1 MHWMAGIEVS
11 DITWIAGSVFK
22 SKKAEDFGEEAIML
36 PTFDE
41 IASDKRKYAES
52 FYIQY
57 QNTDPF
63 SGKRMIETVRSTYV
77 RDPESAGQTFKRAG
91 NGRCL

>member
-1 MHWMAGIEVS
+1 MHWMEALKPRISHGLPVLFSRVKRPKILV
-11 DITWIAGSVFK
+11 
-22 SKKAEDFGEEAIML
+22 KKLLCL

-63 SGKRMIETVRSTYV
+63 SGKRMIETVREHVCT
-77 RDPESAGQTFKRAG
+77 
-91 NGRCL
+91 